1 VAETVRKFGMASKH
15 HQTWASIRHRGRSI
29 GPELGGPWWFAEVDE
44 VAMDVADMALVGW
57 AFSSSALNCKRQ
69 HWPSARTIVFPV
81 QPVSLL
87 ISVQQLRVFSE

>member
-1 VAETVRKFGMASKH
+1 
-15 HQTWASIRHRGRSI
+15 
-29 GPELGGPWWFAEVDE
+29 
-44 VAMDVADMALVGW
+44 MDVADMALVGW

>member
-1 VAETVRKFGMASKH
+1 MASKH
-15 HQTWASIRHRGRSI
+15 HQTWASIRHKGQPI
-29 GPELGGPWWFAEVDE
+29 GPELGAPGSLRRWTRLRW
-44 VAMDVADMALVGW
+44 MLRIHSMALVGW